1 MASFAIAALSL
12 NSFLARDNID
22 ESPAWELLEGVP
34 SQKPMPTLFHSILQK
49 RLTAL
54 IDSFNSAY
62 EAFPELRCVLSE
74 NSVVPDVAV
83 VKCDRLPKENGPFI
97 GAPDWAIEILS
108 PDQSM
113 TRLIAKLQMC
123 LREGM
128 QLGWI
133 VDPTEQVVMVLLPG
147 DRLILQQGD
156 AELLGLDDLQISLT
170 SNQLFTW
177 VNPSNT

>member
-1 MASFAIAALSL
+1 MASFAVTALSL
-12 NSFLARDNID
+12 TAFLERENID
-22 ESPAWELLEGVP
+22 ESPAWELVEGVP

-62 EAFPELRCVLSE
+62 EAFPELRCILSE

-83 VKCDRLPKENGPFI
+83 VKRDRLPKENGPFI

-113 TRLIAKLQMC
+113 TRLIAKLQVC
-123 LREGM
+123 LGEGM
-128 QLGWI
+128 QVGWI
-133 VDPTEQVVMVLLPG
+133 VDPMEQGVMVLLPG
-147 DRLILQQGD
+147 DRLALQRGADQ
-156 AELLGLDDLQISLT
+156 LTGLDSLALEL
-170 SNQLFTW
+170 SADQLFSW
-177 VNPSNT
+177 IN